1 MTLVKLTQDKRNDWE
16 YKGKQTLKRCSRMK
30 SGLSTESYYYYYYYF
45 ENDTY
50 HTQSVKKQ
58 STTTTSTK
66 NTPNN
71 FITNYG

>member
-50 HTQSVKKQ
+50 HIQSVKKSNQ
-58 STTTTSTK
+58 QQQHQQK
-66 NTPNN
+66 IPL
-71 FITNYG
+71 IIL

>member
-30 SGLSTESYYYYYYYF
+30 SGLSTESYYYYYYF

-50 HTQSVKKQ
+50 HIQSVKKSNQ
-58 STTTTSTK
+58 QQQHQQK
-66 NTPNN
+66 IPL
-71 FITNYG
+71 IIL